1 MSFEEVFCAQIA
13 RPSEITSLTFDAASN
28 LLAACNRDGV
38 VQVFVI
44 ESNLTLRNTLSIA
57 LANEI
62 PKVISFGQ
70 MGRDKRDIL
79 IFGLHSGVMW
89 VTA

>member
-1 MSFEEVFCAQIA
+1 MLFEEVFCAQIA

-28 LLAACNRDGV
+28 LLAACNREGA

-44 ESNLTLRNTLSIA
+44 ESNMKLRNTLSVAI
-57 LANEI
+57 ANEI
-62 PKVISFGQ
+62 PKVIAFGQ

-79 IFGLHSGVMW
+79 IFGLHSGAM
-89 VTA
+89 

>member
-1 MSFEEVFCAQIA
+1 MLFEEVFCAQIA
-13 RPSEITSLTFDAASN
+13 RPSEVTSLTFDAASN
-28 LLAACNRDGV
+28 LLAVCNRNGA

-44 ESNLTLRNTLSIA
+44 ESNMTLRNTLSIA

-62 PKVISFGQ
+62 LEVIAFGQ

-79 IFGLHSGVMW
+79 VFGLHSGAM
-89 VTA
+89 